1 MRSAAAALALGLL
14 LIASG
19 CGTSSA
25 ATQTSSGTDAA
36 SLVPAS
42 ALAYVSADANLD
54 SQQWQVLTDVF
65 GPLPSK
71 LDYKNDIHPALG
83 DRVNLAVLGIDNGKP
98 EAVAL
103 VQPTDE
109 AKLSAL
115 AKKFDQGSEHYT
127 VEQIGGWSVVAD
139 SAEAFQSVRNA
150 DSGSSLADTANFKS
164 AMSQV
169 GDTGFATV
177 YASGSG
183 VQQLP
188 AKLQALVRVAGSPRW
203 VAASI
208 TADKTALQIKARAAG
223 GTSPAAYRPTLL
235 HDVPS
240 GAILAVS
247 FKDVNQ
253 LLARVQSEPLLRTS
267 LPPFVTALRS
277 VGGEGVL
284 YLLPGTL
291 IPVVTLEV
299 HPSDPVGCGNGASR
313 SRREGRE
320 HAAAACRTAW
330 EGRSPHQRSSRH
342 QSRQWVDHRRS
353 VVQGCARRS
362 RCPRQGHMAGVRR
375 HPTARTAPAGTCLAD
390 RERTGK
396 AGDDRKARQVP
407 DARRIRRP
415 LRLDEQRRGQAH
427 LPLKLAG
434 RSV

>member
-1 MRSAAAALALGLL
+1 MRSAAAALAAVGLL
-14 LIASG
+14 LIAAG
-19 CGTSSA
+19 CGSSSA
-25 ATQTSSGTDAA
+25 AITQTSSGADAA

-83 DRVNLAVLGIDNGKP
+83 DRVNLAVLGIDNGQP

-150 DSGSSLADTANFKS
+150 DSGSSLADSANFKS

-169 GDTGFATV
+169 GDSGFATV

-203 VAASI
+203 IAASI

-223 GTSPAAYRPTLL
+223 GTSPAAYRPALL

-267 LPPFVTALRS
+267 LPPFVTSLRS
-277 VGGEGVL
+277 ISGEGVL
-284 YLLPGTL
+284 YLLPGTI

-299 HPSDPVGCGNGASR
+299 HPSDPAAATKALRGVAAKTGNMLPLHVERHGKVVLLTNAAPGTSPGSGSITDDQSFKDALVAADVPAKVTWLAYADIQRLAPILQALASLSGNGQAKPSTTAKLDKFQTLVAFGAR
-313 SRREGRE
+313 SGS
-320 HAAAACRTAW
+320 T
-330 EGRSPHQRSSRH
+330 
-342 QSRQWVDHRRS
+342 RS
-353 VVQGCARRS
+353 VEARLTFR
-362 RCPRQGHMAGVRR
+362 
-375 HPTARTAPAGTCLAD
+375 
-390 RERTGK
+390 
-396 AGDDRKARQVP
+396 
-407 DARRIRRP
+407 
-415 LRLDEQRRGQAH
+415 
-427 LPLKLAG
+427 
-434 RSV
+434 

>member
-169 GDTGFATV
+169 GDAGFATV

-235 HDVPS
+235 
-240 GAILAVS
+240 
-247 FKDVNQ
+247 
-253 LLARVQSEPLLRTS
+253 RRR
-267 LPPFVTALRS
+267 ALGR
-277 VGGEGVL
+277 
-284 YLLPGTL
+284 
-291 IPVVTLEV
+291 
-299 HPSDPVGCGNGASR
+299 DSR
-313 SRREGRE
+313 GL
-320 HAAAACRTAW
+320 
-330 EGRSPHQRSSRH
+330 
-342 QSRQWVDHRRS
+342 
-353 VVQGCARRS
+353 VQGCESA
-362 RCPRQGHMAGVRR
+362 
-375 HPTARTAPAGTCLAD
+375 ARTRPERAVAPDVAATVRHQPALRRRRGRALPPAGHAD
-390 RERTGK
+390 PGRH
-396 AGDDRKARQVP
+396 ARGSS
-407 DARRIRRP
+407 
-415 LRLDEQRRGQAH
+415 E
-427 LPLKLAG
+427 
-434 RSV
+434 

>member
-1 MRSAAAALALGLL
+1 L
-14 LIASG
+14 
-19 CGTSSA
+19 
-25 ATQTSSGTDAA
+25 
-36 SLVPAS
+36 
-42 ALAYVSADANLD
+42 
-54 SQQWQVLTDVF
+54 

-71 LDYKNDIHPALG
+71 LDYKNDVHPALG

-150 DSGSSLADTANFKS
+150 DSGSSLADSANFKS

-169 GDTGFATV
+169 GDAGFATV

-203 VAASI
+203 VAASM

-223 GTSPAAYRPTLL
+223 GTSPAAYRPALL

-267 LPPFVTALRS
+267 LPPFVTSLRS

-299 HPSDPVGCGNGASR
+299 HPSDP
-313 SRREGRE
+313 
-320 HAAAACRTAW
+320 AAAATAL
-330 EGRSPHQRSSRH
+330 R
-342 QSRQWVDHRRS
+342 
-353 VVQGCARRS
+353 
-362 RCPRQGHMAGVRR
+362 GV
-375 HPTARTAPAGTCLAD
+375 AA
-390 RERTGK
+390 K
-396 AGDDRKARQVP
+396 AGNMLPLHVERHGKVVLLTNAAPGTSPGSGSLTDDQAFKDALAAADVP
-407 DARRIRRP
+407 AKVTWLAYADIQ
-415 LRLDEQRRGQAH
+415 RLAPILQALASLTGNGQAKPATTGQ
-427 LPLKLAG
+427 LDKFQTLVAFG
-434 RSV
+434 TRSGSTSSVEARLTLR

>member
-1 MRSAAAALALGLL
+1 MRSAVAALALGLL
-14 LIASG
+14 LVASG
-19 CGTSSA
+19 CGSSIA

-65 GPLPSK
+65 GPLPNK

-103 VQPTDE
+103 VKPTDE
-109 AKLSAL
+109 AKLNAL

-150 DSGSSLADTANFKS
+150 DSGSSLADSANFKS
-164 AMSQV
+164 AISQV
-169 GDTGFATV
+169 GDAGFATV

-183 VQQLP
+183 VKQLP
-188 AKLQALVRVAGSPRW
+188 PKLQALVRVGGSPRW
-203 VAASI
+203 IAASV

-223 GTSPAAYRPTLL
+223 GTSPAAYQPTLL
-235 HDVPS
+235 RDVPS

-267 LPPFVTALRS
+267 LPPFVTSLRS

-299 HPSDPVGCGNGASR
+299 HPSDP
-313 SRREGRE
+313 
-320 HAAAACRTAW
+320 AAAATAL
-330 EGRSPHQRSSRH
+330 R
-342 QSRQWVDHRRS
+342 
-353 VVQGCARRS
+353 
-362 RCPRQGHMAGVRR
+362 GV
-375 HPTARTAPAGTCLAD
+375 AA
-390 RERTGK
+390 K
-396 AGDDRKARQVP
+396 AGKM
-407 DARRIRRP
+407 
-415 LRLDEQRRGQAH
+415 
-427 LPLKLAG
+427 LPLHVERHGKVVLLTNAAPGTSPGSGSITNDQAFKDALAAADVPAKVTWLAYADIQRLAPILQALASLTGNGQTKPATTEKLDKFQTLVAFG
-434 RSV
+434 ARSGSTSSVEARLTFR

>member
-1 MRSAAAALALGLL
+1 MRSAVAALALGLL
-14 LIASG
+14 LAASG
-19 CGTSSA
+19 CGSSIA
-25 ATQTSSGTDAA
+25 ATQQTSSGTDAA

-54 SQQWQVLTDVF
+54 SQQWQVLTDLF

-71 LDYKNDIHPALG
+71 LDYKNDVHPALG

-98 EAVAL
+98 EAVAI
-103 VQPTDE
+103 VQPTDQ
-109 AKLSAL
+109 AKLSAF

-127 VEQIGGWSVVAD
+127 VEQ
-139 SAEAFQSVRNA
+139 
-150 DSGSSLADTANFKS
+150 
-164 AMSQV
+164 V
-169 GDTGFATV
+169 GDSGFATV

-188 AKLQALVRVAGSPRW
+188 ANLQALVRVAGSPRW

-223 GTSPAAYRPTLL
+223 GTSPAPYRPTLL

-240 GAILAVS
+240 GAILAGS

-267 LPPFVTALRS
+267 LPPFVTSLRS

-299 HPSDPVGCGNGASR
+299 HPSDP
-313 SRREGRE
+313 
-320 HAAAACRTAW
+320 AAAATTLR
-330 EGRSPHQRSSRH
+330 
-342 QSRQWVDHRRS
+342 
-353 VVQGCARRS
+353 
-362 RCPRQGHMAGVRR
+362 GV
-375 HPTARTAPAGTCLAD
+375 AA
-390 RERTGK
+390 K
-396 AGDDRKARQVP
+396 AGNMLPLHVERHGKVVLLTNAAPGTSPGSGSLTDDQSFKDALAVADVP
-407 DARRIRRP
+407 AKVTWLAYADIQ
-415 LRLDEQRRGQAH
+415 RLAPILQALASLAGNGQAKPATTDSRDRFRT
-427 LPLKLAG
+427 LVAFG
-434 RSV
+434 ARSGSTSRVEVRLTTH

>member
-1 MRSAAAALALGLL
+1 MRSAVAALALGLL
-14 LIASG
+14 LVASG
-19 CGTSSA
+19 CGASSA
-25 ATQTSSGTDAA
+25 ATTQTSSGTDAA

-42 ALAYVSADANLD
+42 ALAYVSADASLD

-83 DRVNLAVLGIDNGKP
+83 DRVNLAVLGVDNGKP

-103 VQPTDE
+103 VKPTDE

-150 DSGSSLADTANFKS
+150 DSGSSLADSANFKS

-169 GDTGFATV
+169 SDSGFATV

-188 AKLQALVRVAGSPRW
+188 ANLQALVRVAGSPRW

-223 GTSPAAYRPTLL
+223 GTSPAAYRPALL
-235 HDVPS
+235 HDAPS

-247 FKDVNQ
+247 FKNVNQ

-299 HPSDPVGCGNGASR
+299 HPSDP
-313 SRREGRE
+313 
-320 HAAAACRTAW
+320 AA
-330 EGRSPHQRSSRH
+330 
-342 QSRQWVDHRRS
+342 
-353 VVQGCARRS
+353 
-362 RCPRQGHMAGVRR
+362 
-375 HPTARTAPAGTCLAD
+375 
-390 RERTGK
+390 
-396 AGDDRKARQVP
+396 
-407 DARRIRRP
+407 
-415 LRLDEQRRGQAH
+415 
-427 LPLKLAG
+427 
-434 RSV
+434 

>member
-14 LIASG
+14 LIASA
-19 CGTSSA
+19 CGSSIA

-71 LDYKNDIHPALG
+71 LDYENDIHPALG

-103 VQPTDE
+103 VRPTDE

-150 DSGSSLADTANFKS
+150 DSGNSLADSANFKS

-169 GDTGFATV
+169 GDAGFATV

-208 TADKTALQIKARAAG
+208 TADKTALQIKARVAA
-223 GTSPAAYRPTLL
+223 GTSPAAYQPTLL

-267 LPPFVTALRS
+267 LPPFVSSLRS

-299 HPSDPVGCGNGASR
+299 HPSDPVAAATTLRKVAAKGGNMLPLHVERHGKVVLLTNAAPGTSPGSGSITGDQAFKDALAAADVPAKVTWLAYADIQRLAPILEALASLTGNGQAK
-313 SRREGRE
+313 
-320 HAAAACRTAW
+320 
-330 EGRSPHQRSSRH
+330 
-342 QSRQWVDHRRS
+342 
-353 VVQGCARRS
+353 
-362 RCPRQGHMAGVRR
+362 
-375 HPTARTAPAGTCLAD
+375 PAT
-390 RERTGK
+390 TGK
-396 AGDDRKARQVP
+396 LDKFETLVAFGTRSGSTTSVEARLTF
-407 DARRIRRP
+407 R
-415 LRLDEQRRGQAH
+415 
-427 LPLKLAG
+427 
-434 RSV
+434 

>member
-1 MRSAAAALALGLL
+1 MRSAFAALALGLL
-14 LIASG
+14 LVAPG
-19 CGTSSA
+19 CGSSSA
-25 ATQTSSGTDAA
+25 ATQTSSSTEAA

-54 SQQWQVLTDVF
+54 SEQWQVLTDVF

-83 DRVNLAVLGIDNGKP
+83 DRVNIAVLGVDKGEP
-98 EAVAL
+98 DAVAL
-103 VQPTDE
+103 VKPTDE

-150 DSGSSLADTANFKS
+150 DSGSSLADSANFKS

-169 GDTGFATV
+169 GDAGFATV

-203 VAASI
+203 VAAGI
-208 TADKTALQIKARAAG
+208 TADKAALQLEARAAG
-223 GTSPAAYRPTLL
+223 GTSPAAYRPALL

-247 FKDVNQ
+247 FKDLNQ

-267 LPPFVTALRS
+267 LPPFVAALRS

-299 HPSDPVGCGNGASR
+299 RSSDP
-313 SRREGRE
+313 
-320 HAAAACRTAW
+320 AAAATAL
-330 EGRSPHQRSSRH
+330 R
-342 QSRQWVDHRRS
+342 
-353 VVQGCARRS
+353 VVA
-362 RCPRQGHMAGVRR
+362 A
-375 HPTARTAPAGTCLAD
+375 
-390 RERTGK
+390 K
-396 AGDDRKARQVP
+396 AGNM
-407 DARRIRRP
+407 
-415 LRLDEQRRGQAH
+415 
-427 LPLKLAG
+427 LPLHVERHGKVVLLTNAAPGAGAGSGSLTDDQSFKDALAAADVPAKVTWLAYADIQRLAPILQALASLTGNAQAKPATTAKLDKFETLVAFG
-434 RSV
+434 ARSGSTSSVEARLTLR